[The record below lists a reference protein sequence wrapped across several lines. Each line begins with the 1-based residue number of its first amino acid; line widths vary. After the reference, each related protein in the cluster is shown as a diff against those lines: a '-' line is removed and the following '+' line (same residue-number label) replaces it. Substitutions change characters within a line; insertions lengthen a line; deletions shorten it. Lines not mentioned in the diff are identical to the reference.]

1 MSGFENY
8 RREAADIERALHIH
22 AAPLG
27 LEWADETAVTGLAR
41 EALGSTPAHHV
52 QALLRDPDPRLKAK
66 GEVFALSTLML
77 RLMAESASVGVHT
90 HGGAA
95 WKAFGGALLRLSEAS
110 R

>member
-8 RREAADIERALHIH
+8 RRVAADIERALHIH

-27 LEWADETAVTGLAR
+27 LEWADETAVTALAR
-41 EALGSTPAHHV
+41 EALGSTPAHV

-95 WKAFGGALLRLSEAS
+95 WKAFGGAFFRLIEAS

>member
-1 MSGFENY
+1 MLSASHFI
-8 RREAADIERALHIH
+8 D
-22 AAPLG
+22 
-27 LEWADETAVTGLAR
+27 GLAAR
-41 EALGSTPAHHV
+41 GRHHFTTDEAVAALGVSLPAARA
-52 QALLRDPDPRLKAK
+52 ALRRLKAK